1 MVNATSRLTSEAVAR
16 DLTPV
21 VCGPV
26 FCPGSDRYE
35 GARRSWNGRIDRRP
49 LAIVRCVRVAD
60 VITAVRYARDN
71 DIELSVRSTGHN
83 VTGWAVSDGGLTVD
97 VCALQGIRVDPTLE
111 QATVQSGVRW
121 AALDKTTQM
130 FGLATTGGRVS
141 TTGVAG
147 LTLGG
152 GYGWLMRRYGLTVDN
167 LRRVELITA
176 EGEPAT
182 ASDAE
187 NPELFWGL
195 RGGGGN
201 FGIATAF
208 EYRLHRVGPEVTGG
222 AAFYPADRVREVL
235 HWYREFMAQASDEL
249 SAQCN
254 VLRMPAAHFIPEQL
268 HGLPV
273 VAIAVC
279 HVGRGD
285 TAERDLTPL
294 RELGPPLAHHI
305 RAMPYTTLQHLY
317 DFAGLFG
324 CQVHGRA
331 GQLAALSDAVVEAL
345 AQYAPLI
352 PSPQSIVMLSPLGGA
367 VSRVG
372 EHDTAYSHRDAAFSY
387 SIDAVWRDP
396 AEADA
401 NITWVEQL
409 WAALRPSSVG
419 VYVNELGDEGPAR
432 VRSAYNERTWWRLR
446 ALKERWDPHNVFHLN
461 QNVPPLRAFAHPRRS
476 PEESGQRAPDR
487 RAVSATG
494 ENARTSLSYRLDDE
508 CPPIRERM

>member
-1 MVNATSRLTSEAVAR
+1 MVNAPSRSTSEALIR
-16 DLTPV
+16 DLAKA

-26 FCPGSDRYE
+26 FCPGDDRYE
-35 GARRSWNGRIDRRP
+35 VARRVWNGRIDRRP
-49 LAIVRCVRVAD
+49 VAIVRCVSVAD

-71 DIELSVRSTGHN
+71 DIELSVLSTGHN
-83 VTGWAVSDGGLTVD
+83 ISGWGISDGGLTVD
-97 VCALQGIRVDPTLE
+97 VCALQGIKVDPTRRL
-111 QATVQSGVRW
+111 ATVQSGVRW

-130 FGLATTGGRVS
+130 WGLATTGGRVS

-176 EGEPAT
+176 EGEPVT

-201 FGIATAF
+201 FGIATSF

-222 AAFYPADRVREVL
+222 AAFYPVARVREVL
-235 HWYREFMAQASDEL
+235 NWYREFMAQASDEL

-254 VLRMPAAHFIPEQL
+254 VLRMPAAHFIPEEL

-279 HVGRGD
+279 HVGASVA
-285 TAERDLTPL
+285 AERDLAPL

-305 RAMPYTTLQHLY
+305 RAMRYTTLQHLY
-317 DFAGLFG
+317 DFAGLFSY
-324 CQVHGRA
+324 QVHGRS
-331 GQLAALSDAVVEAL
+331 GQLSALSDAVIEAL

-352 PSPQSIVMLSPLGGA
+352 RSPQSIVMLSPLGGA

-387 SIDAVWRDP
+387 SINAVWRDP

-401 NITWVEQL
+401 NIAWVEQL

-461 QNVPPLRAFAHPRRS
+461 QNVPPLRHLRSSASEPRSVLATTAGPARS
-476 PEESGQRAPDR
+476 FGNR
-487 RAVSATG
+487 
-494 ENARTSLSYRLDDE
+494 
-508 CPPIRERM
+508 